1 MNSKEKLGKEYGVE
15 KVDEAHFRSL
25 VGCLMYLTATRPD
38 ILNSVSILSRFV
50 HCASEL
56 HLKATKRV
64 LRYVKPT
71 YDFGVKFVKSKEFKL
86 SGFSDNDWGVYV
98 DDMKNTSS
106 HCFTL
111 GSGNLCWSLKK
122 Q

>member
-1 MNSKEKLGKEYGVE
+1 MNSKEKLGKEDGVE
-15 KVDEAHFRSL
+15 KVYEAHFRSL
-25 VGCLMYLTATRPD
+25 VGCLVYLIATRPD

-56 HLKATKRV
+56 HLKAAKRV

-86 SGFSDNDWGVYV
+86 SGFSDNDWGGRGGGGLF
-98 DDMKNTSS
+98 MLMT
-106 HCFTL
+106 
-111 GSGNLCWSLKK
+111 
-122 Q
+122 